1 MGRHLKGTV
10 QRTESGSWRASVPAA
25 HGSKAR
31 TTRTFRSK
39 GEASAWRKS
48 AIGALGGGP
57 VSAPVPISGE
67 PVRLSVREIP
77 TPTVIQPAQGESDQ
91 QGSAFA
97 DSVGLSSLE
106 QVSAKWL
113 DLHFR
118 RHNKGG
124 ISREDAARDNLKQFL
139 SYGRSLGWTSGSDV
153 TYDGFTAFF
162 EFLVDM
168 REAPESM
175 RIFANRGPRFKN
187 GRGYAAMTVRNKKQD
202 IVRVLKHGRATG
214 VWKLGFE
221 LEDIDLPR
229 AFTGPDQGKGRA
241 LTWAESALIASE
253 LHPVHQVTFWLLR
266 IFGLRISEVYGILL
280 KDIERSA
287 HGMTIAI
294 RRQGGGGQFERDD
307 DGNPEE
313 VITRDGLKTAFSRR
327 VLVVPAPLVPLIDT
341 VIDIFH
347 NDPDGAVNET
357 QPLIPG
363 LKVID
368 QPKKAGFTSALKVAA
383 GLHRIDIGIE
393 DGPVK
398 KIAPHDFRRS
408 INTDLTAL
416 GISLDA
422 RSAWLGHV
430 AGDSVNETSYV
441 IHDTRLTLVH
451 KVAEAIAE
459 IVATELPE
467 GLMTPTRRRCT
478 NRSQPAL
485 AANAR
490 QIDSA
495 LEEAGWL
502 IEGAAEANVLLFED
516 IVALTAQPRKRI
528 ARWLHEGTLT
538 KVHIPQPGGR
548 PIVGAKA
555 SDVQELM
562 ELLANRKSIGQLADE
577 LDRPYQQI
585 WRWVAILQI
594 PTILQGTSRFLD
606 PKAQK
611 MIRLQAEH
619 ETRVS
624 SQSISIAEA
633 AQLLSIS
640 TSTVTVL
647 LKNGTLQEDSE
658 RALQP
663 GRRLCRQ
670 CLNNFQL
677 SPTSRT
683 TCSRNHATSHKSS
696 K

>member
-48 AIGALGGGP
+48 AIGALSGRP
-57 VSAPVPISGE
+57 VTAPVPISAE
-67 PVRLSVREIP
+67 PGRLSVLEIP
-77 TPTVIQPAQGESDQ
+77 TPTAIQPAQGESDQ
-91 QGSAFA
+91 QGSDFA
-97 DSVGLSSLE
+97 DSIGLSSLE

-124 ISREDAARDNLKQFL
+124 ISREEAARDNLKQFL
-139 SYGRSLGWTSGSDV
+139 SYARSLGWTSGLDV
-153 TYDGFTAFF
+153 TYDEFTAFF

-175 RIFANRGPRFKN
+175 RIFTDRGPRFKN

-202 IVRVLKHGRATG
+202 IVRALKHGRITG
-214 VWKLGFE
+214 VWKLGLE

-241 LTWAESALIASE
+241 ITWAESALIASE
-253 LHPVHQVTFWLLR
+253 LHPVHQVTLWLLR

-280 KDIERSA
+280 KDIELSA

-347 NDPDGAVNET
+347 RDSDGAVNEN

-363 LKVID
+363 LQVID
-368 QPKKAGFTSALKVAA
+368 QPKKAGFTNALKVAA
-383 GLHRIDIGIE
+383 GLHRIDI
-393 DGPVK
+393 
-398 KIAPHDFRRS
+398 
-408 INTDLTAL
+408 
-416 GISLDA
+416 
-422 RSAWLGHV
+422 GHV

-459 IVATELPE
+459 MVATELPE

-490 QIDSA
+490 RIDSA

-516 IVALTAQPRKRI
+516 IVALTTQPRKRI

-577 LDRPYQQI
+577 LGRPYEQI
-585 WRWVAILQI
+585 WRWVTIPEV
-594 PTILQGTSRFLD
+594 PTILQGTSRFLVYEERRGAR
-606 PKAQK
+606 K
-611 MIRLQAEH
+611 
-619 ETRVS
+619 TRS
-624 SQSISIAEA
+624 S
-633 AQLLSIS
+633 
-640 TSTVTVL
+640 
-647 LKNGTLQEDSE
+647 
-658 RALQP
+658 
-663 GRRLCRQ
+663 
-670 CLNNFQL
+670 
-677 SPTSRT
+677 
-683 TCSRNHATSHKSS
+683 
-696 K
+696 